1 MHIIRYQSSSVNVF
15 EMTKHKKNS
24 CYTKQERK
32 KQLSTKQVS
41 SEKKNWNMADLQMVQ
56 LKQTIKRRKKWLRKQ
71 ANAMKNAVATEKSNK
86 NMYALWNR
94 VNKQIFNFYLKK
106 ITK

>member
-15 EMTKHKKNS
+15 EMTKHKKKLLLYKTGAEKATQYKAS
-24 CYTKQERK
+24 VKR
-32 KQLSTKQVS
+32 
-41 SEKKNWNMADLQMVQ
+41 KKNWNMADLQMVQ